1 MSTLGIGPVPPMIP
15 GGGRHYSKPRR
26 RAPERKEA
34 LSSPSYKIEQGAPVG
49 AKNWLRALFQAGA
62 IRLSVES
69 IAGLLSRKPKE
80 EEEAAARTT
89 SSGEIYSGPTTQ
101 IFHEAVVLEK
111 LDIAARREAE
121 KAIPRRRVY
130 LVPVMVLMAAGIFL
144 LTVLFLDAL
153 FGTRSLAIMLSL
165 VLR

>member
-1 MSTLGIGPVPPMIP
+1 M
-15 GGGRHYSKPRR
+15 
-26 RAPERKEA
+26 
-34 LSSPSYKIEQGAPVG
+34 
-49 AKNWLRALFQAGA
+49 
-62 IRLSVES
+62 ES

-153 FGTRSLAIMLSL
+153 FGTRSLAILLSL